1 MSLAGN
7 ATAFVGLALGVA
19 KLPISRTDD
28 KSGRSRK
35 IDKKVGEN
43 RTHDLRVRRSPFCH
57 SAADLENR
65 CSALASQVGF
75 SKFKDHRVDYFLLHK
90 IRAAIHR

>member
-1 MSLAGN
+1 MSLAGY
-7 ATAFVGLALGVA
+7 ATACMGLALGVA
-19 KLPISRTDD
+19 NLPISRTDD

-43 RTHDLRVRRSPFCH
+43 RTHDLRVRHSPLCH
-57 SAADLENR
+57 LSADLENC

-90 IRAAIHR
+90 IRGAIHR